1 MPKLPDVMDYGDR
14 PSLRSNRV
22 DPVHASGVELAEE
35 ISNAAQNFATMYGE
49 HKQKDSRLAYA
60 LAKNEIEAAEIE
72 QREALKDRDDFENFD
87 EVYSTGFNSARD
99 EILGRH
105 GDRLSPRDRALL
117 QSESDL
123 IRERGRAVVGD
134 AARGVERDLG
144 RASIEN
150 MLTRRADEIQFQ
162 PPEKQNELMES
173 ALESVMAAVEDGWYT
188 AEEGEKLLQGFVTAA
203 ATNSLKGMEA
213 EQRLAEIELSLA
225 WRERNAA
232 QGGDAI
238 TREQAAADE
247 GSGSIADFLPRHT
260 LVALQEATQ
269 DEIEIENLQGE
280 AFRVKD
286 EAWVLFPGLHQG
298 TERRAYIAEQL
309 SGPDLAATR
318 KEANTLDAQE
328 LQSRSN
334 SESFKRAENSRTLT
348 NELYRAWEN
357 DEDIQMDAGLLSTL
371 TRPEQESLRKLQAQ
385 LREGAEW
392 SDYTEWFAYE
402 KWESMSD
409 AERAAADLNGTFEDE
424 YGNNI
429 HWKVVVDRE
438 RANVMAQQ
446 KRQAERNQSG
456 SDRPYSGLTQ
466 EQMLERYLINSPF
479 FERKPTAADDKEIR
493 DDWMRIS
500 LEFNRRLI
508 EADEAGIDITPDFRE
523 KILRETLSNKVFVDE
538 GYFDKK
544 EEMFAV
550 AVKPEEREFA
560 YIPLD
565 RKVRIMGVE
574 RTIYTPGI
582 IDEKWGGHGSEKQS
596 PYEFIK
602 NQLQA
607 FHPDNEEPS
616 QRDIE
621 EVWYYVVTD
630 GWEAATNR
638 MMGVEGY

>member
-22 DPVHASGVELAEE
+22 DPVHKSGVELAEE
-35 ISNAAQNFATMYGE
+35 ISNAAQTFASMYGE

-87 EVYSTGFNSARD
+87 ENYTTGFNSARD
-99 EILGRH
+99 EIIGRH

-123 IRERGRAVVGD
+123 MRERGRAVVGD

-144 RASIEN
+144 RASIEM

-188 AEEGEKLLQGFVTAA
+188 AEEGEKLLHNFVTAA

-232 QGGDAI
+232 QGNEAI

-260 LVALQEATQ
+260 LVELRDATQ
-269 DEIEIENLQGE
+269 NEIEIDNLQGE

-334 SESFKRAENSRTLT
+334 SESFKRAENSNILT
-348 NELYRAWEN
+348 NELYRAYN
-357 DEDIQMDAGLLSTL
+357 AGEDIQMDAGLLSTL
-371 TRPEQESLRKLQAQ
+371 TRPEQESLHKLQKQ
-385 LREGAEW
+385 LREGVEW
-392 SDYTEWFAYE
+392 ADATEWFAYE
-402 KWESMSD
+402 KWESMSN
-409 AERAAADLNGTFEDE
+409 AERAAVDFDGTFEDE
-424 YGNNI
+424 DGNNI
-429 HWKVVVDRE
+429 HWKTVVSVDRA
-438 RANVMAQQ
+438 RTMAQQ
-446 KRQAERNQSG
+446 KRQAEQAESTG
-456 SDRPYSGLTQ
+456 DKPYGGLNQ
-466 EQMLERYLINSPF
+466 EQLLERYLVQSPF
-479 FERKPTAADDKEIR
+479 FDRKPTAADDVEVR
-493 DDWMRIS
+493 EDWMRIS
-500 LEFNRRLI
+500 QEFNNRLI
-508 EADEAGIDITPDFRE
+508 EADEAGIEITPEVRDR
-523 KILRETLSNKVFVDE
+523 ILQKTLSVRVFVDE
-538 GYFDKK
+538 GILSAK
-544 EEMFAV
+544 EEMYAV

-560 YIPLD
+560 YIPLGA
-565 RKVRIMGVE
+565 KVPFAGKN
-574 RTIYTPGI
+574 RTIYDFMRIPT
-582 IDEKWGGHGSEKQS
+582 DFGGSGVLES
-596 PYEFIK
+596 PYEFIR
-602 NQLQA
+602 NQLMS
-607 FHPDNEEPS
+607 FDPDNAEPS

-630 GWEAATNR
+630 GWQAATNR